1 MLALCHRHGDR
12 EELRIAAAVGRV
24 RVDAVPPSRVAHPS
38 RVAERIGRRIAVVSD
53 ARQAAA
59 DAVDRSVDREIALH
73 AELHVP
79 GDVERRALGD
89 REVAVVVPDRGGR
102 SDVGGAVQRVRSRG
116 HDARS
121 YRGDARERSAGR
133 CIEGVRQR
141 GHRGRRRERRGRRR
155 RAEELELHLAGA
167 VIDRHVLNLERAVD
181 ARAGSHKVAHRCEL
195 NAHDIA
201 DLEAV

>member
-1 MLALCHRHGDR
+1 MLALRDRHGNR
-12 EELRIAAAVGRV
+12 EQLRIAAAVGGV

-38 RVAERIGRRIAVVSD
+38 RVAERIGRRIAVVCD

-59 DAVDRSVDREIALH
+59 DAVDRSVDREVALH

-102 SDVGGAVQRVRSRG
+102 SDVGGAVQRVRSRR
-116 HDARS
+116 HHT
-121 YRGDARERSAGR
+121 RGDGDDARECRPR
-133 CIEGVRQR
+133 CGVEGVRQR
-141 GHRGRRRERRGRRR
+141 GHRSRRRERRGRRR

-181 ARAGSHKVAHRCEL
+181 ARAGSRKVAHRCEL
-195 NAHDIA
+195 DAHDIA